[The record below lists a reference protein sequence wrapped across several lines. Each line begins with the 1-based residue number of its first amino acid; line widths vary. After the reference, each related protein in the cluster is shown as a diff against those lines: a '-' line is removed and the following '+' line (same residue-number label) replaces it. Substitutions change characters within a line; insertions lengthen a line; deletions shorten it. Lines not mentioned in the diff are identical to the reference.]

1 MNRIHYILRRLL
13 LAIPT
18 FLGITLVCFA
28 LTRILPGGP
37 VEMRLLRMRGGG
49 GGGEGGGTTAA
60 RVTRVTEEQRR
71 ELNRQFGFDQPFL
84 AQYGS
89 WLWND
94 RMGLAMASYEYNN
107 KSAWQLIRSRIP
119 VSLWFGITG
128 FVLSY
133 LICIPLGIA
142 KALRHGSPF
151 DTGSSALVFIG
162 YAVPPLALGMVLKIV
177 LCGTVDGFW
186 DVLPLG
192 GLESA
197 DAASRMWGARLLDR
211 ARHMLLP
218 VLCYVIG
225 NFAVLTL
232 MMKNSLLE
240 QIGADYVRTALAKGA
255 SARRAVWG
263 HAVRNALIPIATGF
277 GGILGI
283 FFAGS
288 IIIETIFE
296 IPGMGRLSLQ
306 AVSNRDYAV
315 FMAMLSLTAT
325 LQLLGNLLSDFC
337 YLLIDPRMHFG
348 SKGD

>member
-1 MNRIHYILRRLL
+1 
-13 LAIPT
+13 
-18 FLGITLVCFA
+18 
-28 LTRILPGGP
+28 
-37 VEMRLLRMRGGG
+37 MRGGG

-71 ELNRQFGFDQPFL
+71 ELNRQFGFDQPFF
-84 AQYGS
+84 AQYGK

-107 KSAWQLIRSRIP
+107 KSSWQLIRSRIP
-119 VSLWFGITG
+119 VSLWFGMAG

-142 KALRHGSPF
+142 KALRHGTSF

-192 GLESA
+192 GFESA
-197 DAASRMWGARLLDR
+197 DAASWMWGARLLDR
-211 ARHMLLP
+211 AQHMLLP
-218 VLCYVIG
+218 VLCYVVG
-225 NFAVLTL
+225 SFAVLTL

-255 SARRAVWG
+255 SARRAIWG

-277 GGILGI
+277 GSILGI

-348 SKGD
+348 GKGS